1 MVVWRSIR
9 ALSSLLRG
17 AAVLCGLLEAS
28 RAARAPRTLEL
39 VDRCTAPPWHV
50 ADPPVHRAERVDLLE
65 PMVADGARYRQRSY
79 CGRGTRQVERGQALQ
94 LILQLSPTVL
104 TVRASQLKTQI

>member
-1 MVVWRSIR
+1 MVWRSIR
-9 ALSSLLRG
+9 ALSLLLRG
-17 AAVLCGLLEAS
+17 ATVLCGLLEAP

-65 PMVADGARYRQRSY
+65 PMVADGARHRQRS
-79 CGRGTRQVERGQALQ
+79 CRGRGTRQVGRGQALQ

-104 TVRASQLKTQI
+104 TVRPSQLKTQI